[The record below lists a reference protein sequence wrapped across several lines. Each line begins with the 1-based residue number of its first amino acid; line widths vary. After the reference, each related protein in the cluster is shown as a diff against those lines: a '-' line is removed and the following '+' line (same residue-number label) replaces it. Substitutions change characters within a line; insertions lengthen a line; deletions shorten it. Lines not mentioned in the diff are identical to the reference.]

1 MRENFSGLDKN
12 DISKDGFDWFTFLGY
27 SPPDGEVTTGEAWGS
42 WLQHC
47 LQSENREKWKP
58 HLAFLLIAQ
67 PIARWHSPQLGW
79 VFSTCVSC
87 DFLCCHVSFSWGD
100 MNKYYPHIPGRV
112 PTTDPRL
119 VCQTAGCIGHTY
131 RMGDPQTATSLD
143 ASPWPLVSLIP
154 PPPKGMWW
162 VGCRKLSGQNLKVL
176 MISQSLPNLG
186 GYRLARSDGETCVG
200 SYNHFC

>member
-1 MRENFSGLDKN
+1 
-12 DISKDGFDWFTFLGY
+12 
-27 SPPDGEVTTGEAWGS
+27 
-42 WLQHC
+42 
-47 LQSENREKWKP
+47 
-58 HLAFLLIAQ
+58 
-67 PIARWHSPQLGW
+67 
-79 VFSTCVSC
+79 
-87 DFLCCHVSFSWGD
+87 

-143 ASPWPLVSLIP
+143 ASPWLLVSLIP

-162 VGCRKLSGQNLKVL
+162 AGCRKLSGQNLKVL

-186 GYRLARSDGETCVG
+186 DIDWPDQMERLVWAVTTTSVKIEVIVTLREQHSTTYVHVCYLYVCTYMHIGCEDQKTILSVI
-200 SYNHFC
+200 H

>member
-1 MRENFSGLDKN
+1 
-12 DISKDGFDWFTFLGY
+12 
-27 SPPDGEVTTGEAWGS
+27 
-42 WLQHC
+42 
-47 LQSENREKWKP
+47 
-58 HLAFLLIAQ
+58 
-67 PIARWHSPQLGW
+67 
-79 VFSTCVSC
+79 
-87 DFLCCHVSFSWGD
+87 

-143 ASPWPLVSLIP
+143 ASPWLLVSLIP

-162 VGCRKLSGQNLKVL
+162 AGCRKLSGQNLKVL

-186 GYRLARSDGETCVG
+186 DIDWPDQMERLVWAVTTTSVKIEVIVTLREQHSTTYVHMCYLYIYAHWV
-200 SYNHFC
+200 